1 MSVFASCAAKN
12 VVGNK
17 NFSVKQ
23 AALFYSDYEL
33 LENKGAILKSETEA
47 AYAALLKDGDDLKEK
62 LAVYDAQYFEENALI
77 VVARFEPS
85 MSIKV
90 SVEKV
95 TLSGET
101 AVVTIERKIP
111 SDDGDAAVKV
121 WCFLIE
127 TEKTTAEN
135 VEVVCK

>member
-33 LENKGAILKSETEA
+33 LENKGAILKSETEAA

-101 AVVTIERKIP
+101 AVVTIEP
-111 SDDGDAAVKV
+111 
-121 WCFLIE
+121 
-127 TEKTTAEN
+127 EN
-135 VEVVCK
+135 SVRRRRCCR